1 MKDTFLYDFKVCD
14 FVMDDG
20 DPVKV
25 SGIEALKVWITKI
38 LHTQLNRYQIYA
50 GTSYGANIED
60 LVIGKGYSTA
70 VIQSEL
76 RREIET
82 ALLQNE
88 DIEYV
93 SDFVLTRE
101 KDKLDISFTVGTVY
115 GEETYI
121 YDGQ

>member
-1 MKDTFLYDFKVCD
+1 MKDTFLYDFKDCD
-14 FVMDDG
+14 FVMEDG
-20 DPVKV
+20 DPIKV
-25 SGIEALKVWITKI
+25 SGIKALKVWITKI

-70 VIQSEL
+70 FIQSEL

-93 SDFVLTRE
+93 LDFVLTRD

-115 GEETYI
+115 GEETYV
-121 YDGQ
+121 YDG